1 MKQVEI
7 RLNISAVAP
16 LLDVIKLAA
25 DDLRTTLAIPTA
37 LPEPD
42 AEFNDTWT
50 QDLMA
55 AQNSDV
61 RELLGLFDSD
71 FFTDGAIAID
81 SNNCDSLLRGCSAL
95 RLRIL
100 ARWLAEVS
108 PEVLEDED
116 APVALIPLEKRLPFA
131 AYTFLD
137 QIQKIIL
144 EHLDPLGEE
153 GKEPEEDGGQKAED

>member
-7 RLNISAVAP
+7 RLNIGAVAP

-25 DDLRTTLAIPTA
+25 DDLRDTLAIRATF
-37 LPEPD
+37 PEED
-42 AEFNDTWT
+42 AEFNETWT

-55 AQNSDV
+55 GQNSDV
-61 RELLGLFDSD
+61 RELLALFDSD

-95 RLRIL
+95 RIRIL
-100 ARWLAEVS
+100 MRWLQNVPADII
-108 PEVLEDED
+108 EDED
-116 APVALIPLEKRLPFA
+116 APISAIPLEIRLPFA

-144 EHLDPLGEE
+144 EHLSPAGTE
-153 GKEPEEDGGQKAED
+153 

>member
-16 LLDVIKLAA
+16 LLDIIKAAA
-25 DDLRTTLAIPTA
+25 DDLRGSLAIKATF
-37 LPEPD
+37 PED
-42 AEFNDTWT
+42 DVEFNETWT

-55 AQNSDV
+55 GQNSDI

-71 FFTDGAIAID
+71 FFADGAIAIN
-81 SNNCDSLLRGCSAL
+81 SENCDSLLRACSAL
-95 RLRIL
+95 RIRIL
-100 ARWLAEVS
+100 SRWLGAI
-108 PEVLEDED
+108 PADVLEDED
-116 APVALIPLEKRLPFA
+116 ADVEVIDPEVRLPFA

-144 EHLDPLGEE
+144 EHLSPAGTE
-153 GKEPEEDGGQKAED
+153 